1 MMKIK
6 IILLIFPFL
15 LFIPEV
21 SAQNFNFSGNFTA
34 KGIVFSADESPFWFH
49 ANQRGRV
56 NESANISSVATGLMS
71 YEINE
76 NARFLIGAGLLYQ
89 DGYIDK
95 LQLDES
101 FFGFENSFV
110 EIHVGRKQRRELYR
124 GLSASNENII
134 WSLNARPLPG
144 LSIKTLRPVYF
155 LPKAGLA
162 FEAGLEEF
170 ITDDE
175 RFVKD
180 TRIHHKSFNLIFSG
194 INNFEFNVGLHHFVQ
209 WAGTSPEFGKLPG
222 GFEDYLRVVGGSG
235 TGEEVGG
242 GNEVNGLGNHL
253 GSYIVGIKTSVGN
266 YNINVIYNH
275 LFEDG
280 SGMRM
285 GNTPDGRYGI
295 FVEDKE
301 AGKWIDA
308 FMYEF
313 YYTKHQSFTSSGT
326 DGKDNYFNNNLYRS
340 GWTYENRILG
350 LPFITLDEDRF
361 RVANN
366 NVVAH
371 HFGISGIAFS
381 AYPYKVLTSYRKNYG
396 AKGGGNL
403 RYDVLSTYVDMNL
416 YNNFFDVNVLFGADF
431 NNTASPNFGV
441 GLQLSKNLF

>member
-1 MMKIK
+1 MR
-6 IILLIFPFL
+6 IIPKLLIVPFFF
-15 LFIPEV
+15 FIQIT
-21 SAQNFNFSGNFTA
+21 SAQNFSFSGNFIA
-34 KGIVFSADESPFWFH
+34 KGIIFSSDESPFWFH
-49 ANQRGRV
+49 SNQRGRV
-56 NESANISSVATGLMS
+56 DESTNISTFASGLMT
-71 YEINE
+71 YELNE
-76 NARFLIGAGLLYQ
+76 NARFLVGAGLLYQ
-89 DGYIDK
+89 EGYSDK

-101 FFGFENSFV
+101 FFGFENSWA

-124 GLSASNENII
+124 GLSASNENIL

-144 LSIKTLRPVYF
+144 LSVKTLRPVYF

-170 ITDDE
+170 FTDDD
-175 RFVKD
+175 RFVPD

-194 INNFEFNVGLHHFVQ
+194 IRNFEFNVGLHHFVQ
-209 WAGTSPEFGKLPG
+209 WAGISPEFGKLPG
-222 GFEDYLRVVGGSG
+222 SFDDYLRVVSGMG

-253 GSYIVGIKTSVGN
+253 GSYIAGIKTSIGN

-280 SGMRM
+280 SGMRL
-285 GNTPDGRYGI
+285 GNTPDGRYGV

-313 YYTKHQSFTSSGT
+313 YYTKHQSYTSSGT

-340 GWTYENRILG
+340 GWTYKNRILG
-350 LPFITLDEDRF
+350 LPFITLDSERF

-371 HFGISGIAFS
+371 HLGISGVAFS
-381 AYPYKVLTSYRKNYG
+381 SHPYKLLTSYRQNYG

-403 RYDVLSTYVDMNL
+403 RDDVLSTYLDLNV
-416 YNNFFDVNVLFGADF
+416 YNNSFDVNLQIGADF
-431 NNTASPNFGV
+431 NSVASPKFGA
-441 GLQLSKNLF
+441 GIQLSKILF